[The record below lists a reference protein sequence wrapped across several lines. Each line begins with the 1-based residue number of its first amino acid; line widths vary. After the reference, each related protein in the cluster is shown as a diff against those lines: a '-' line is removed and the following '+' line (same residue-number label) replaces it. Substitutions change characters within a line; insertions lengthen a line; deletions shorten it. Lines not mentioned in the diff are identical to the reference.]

1 MVMVMVMMMIIMK
14 KNMITNK
21 KAKGPKKCIIKRRLI
36 FKNYKYCLFNDET
49 ILRSQQIFKSYHHQ
63 VYTEEVNKIAL
74 SSDDDKRLQTF
85 DRVTTYPYGTT
96 NEMLKE
102 NVLKI

>member
-1 MVMVMVMMMIIMK
+1 MVMVMVMMMMIIMK

-85 DRVTTYPYGTT
+85 DRVTTYPYET
-96 NEMLKE
+96 NEMMMEKLQ
-102 NVLKI
+102 